1 MKYVTFVFLVC
12 LLIVSCNQNEKEE
25 SIVSPVLIDSELI
38 TAAFNFQGVESFA
51 HSFSSEL
58 KLRSIRSDDVNFNGF
73 SKKWCF
79 EYTSVEIDYYFHT
92 THISVGLDS
101 NSTIREDGSAI
112 ISHEWMNSNEV
123 LLIAEKNGGEE
134 FRTNNK
140 EYQIIASLG
149 EPLVPNSKTCWYI
162 RYLSLLDNSKK
173 LDISIDATT
182 GELL

>member
-12 LLIVSCNQNEKEE
+12 LLIINCNQKEKEAN
-25 SIVSPVLIDSELI
+25 IVSAVLIDGELI
-38 TAAFNFQGVESFA
+38 TAAFNLQGVESFA

-101 NSTIREDGSAI
+101 NSTIKEVGSAI

-123 LLIAEKNGGEE
+123 LPIAEKNGGKE
-134 FRTNNK
+134 FRTTNK